1 MFFYLFLKSTILKNF
16 ETNPKFLSILL
27 VGSVC
32 YLVIHAFLSFTNPEL
47 FSRLKIYY
55 CVVLLLDS
63 VMTYYQYNNSASNT
77 NNANN
82 LNIDSSNKNFMEQIF
97 ELKDTMEGLVTKRD
111 ITSSQECQSL
121 SPNPGP
127 IPKQCKKSEPVN
139 DDSNISEN
147 KAIQKTQNT
156 DTPHNTDTTQNTE
169 TPLETPQKI
178 KDHSNSQESINE
190 PDNSSSLKV
199 QGGGQSTKIS
209 DIIKKREIQPEK
221 LVIEDSQSEMGSE
234 IDFDITEFENT
245 LKD

>member
-55 CVVLLLDS
+55 CVVLILDS
-63 VMTYYQYNNSASNT
+63 VMTYYQYNDNAKNI
-77 NNANN
+77 NAANN
-82 LNIDSSNKNFMEQIF
+82 TNIDSSNKNFMEQIF
-97 ELKDTMEGLVTKRD
+97 ELKDTMEGLVTQRD
-111 ITSSQECQSL
+111 TTFSQEC
-121 SPNPGP
+121 P
-127 IPKQCKKSEPVN
+127 IPKPKPDKKPKSVK
-139 DDSNISEN
+139 DDSNISEH

-156 DTPHNTDTTQNTE
+156 DTSQNTSQNSFSE
-169 TPLETPQKI
+169 I
-178 KDHSNSQESINE
+178 KGNSNSQESINE
-190 PDNSSSLKV
+190 QDDSSSLKV

>member
-55 CVVLLLDS
+55 CVVLILDS
-63 VMTYYQYNNSASNT
+63 VMTYYQYNDSASSLSNT
-77 NNANN
+77 NNTNN
-82 LNIDSSNKNFMEQIF
+82 SNIDSSNKNFMEQIF
-97 ELKDTMEGLVTKRD
+97 ELKDTMEGLVTQRD
-111 ITSSQECQSL
+111 TTSSQE
-121 SPNPGP
+121 SPSQNPDKN
-127 IPKQCKKSEPVN
+127 PKSVK
-139 DDSNISEN
+139 DDSNISEH
-147 KAIQKTQNT
+147 KAIQKTQ
-156 DTPHNTDTTQNTE
+156 DTSQDTSPE
-169 TPLETPQKI
+169 I
-178 KDHSNSQESINE
+178 KDNSVRKEPINE
-190 PDNSSSLKV
+190 LDNSSSLKV

-221 LVIEDSQSEMGSE
+221 PVIEDSQSEMGSE

>member
-55 CVVLLLDS
+55 CVVLILDS
-63 VMTYYQYNNSASNT
+63 VMTYYQYNDSASSLSNT
-77 NNANN
+77 NNTNN
-82 LNIDSSNKNFMEQIF
+82 SNIDSSNKNFMEQIF
-97 ELKDTMEGLVTKRD
+97 ELKDTMEGLVAKKDT
-111 ITSSQECQSL
+111 TSSQESPSS
-121 SPNPGP
+121 SPNPNP
-127 IPKQCKKSEPVN
+127 NTNPKQDKKSEPVN
-139 DDSNISEN
+139 DDSNISEH
-147 KAIQKTQNT
+147 KAIQKTQ
-156 DTPHNTDTTQNTE
+156 DTSQDTSPE
-169 TPLETPQKI
+169 I
-178 KDHSNSQESINE
+178 KDNSVRKEPINE
-190 PDNSSSLKV
+190 LDNSSSLKV

-221 LVIEDSQSEMGSE
+221 PVIEDSQSEMGSE

>member
-55 CVVLLLDS
+55 WVVLLLDS
-63 VMTYYQYNNSASNT
+63 VMTYYQYNDSA

-82 LNIDSSNKNFMEQIF
+82 ANNSNIDSSSKNFMEQIF
-97 ELKDTMEGLVTKRD
+97 ELKDTMEGLVAKKDT
-111 ITSSQECQSL
+111 TSSQESPSS
-121 SPNPGP
+121 SPNPNTN
-127 IPKQCKKSEPVN
+127 PKQDKKSEPVN
-139 DDSNISEN
+139 DDSNISEH

-156 DTPHNTDTTQNTE
+156 DTSQNTSQNSLSE
-169 TPLETPQKI
+169 I
-178 KDHSNSQESINE
+178 KGNSNSQESINE
-190 PDNSSSLKV
+190 LDNKTDLEV
-199 QGGGQSTKIS
+199 QEGGQSTKIS

-221 LVIEDSQSEMGSE
+221 PVIEDSQSEMGSE